1 MFIPKLKLN
10 NITEAGQINKIFEEF
25 KEIEDAET
33 KDEKLEEGWDS
44 IISVFNFMFLVG
56 NNAEVE
62 KAYKKVME
70 KLKNGGTHGDI
81 EIDEYVEFRG
91 KDEQTY

>member
-10 NITEAGQINKIFEEF
+10 TTEAGQINKIFEEID
-25 KEIEDAET
+25 EIEKAVT
-33 KDEKLEEGWDS
+33 KDEKLEEGWDG
-44 IISVFNFMFLVG
+44 IISIFNFMFLVG
-56 NNAEVE
+56 DDAEIE

-70 KLKNGGTHGDI
+70 KLKSGGTHGDI